1 MQFFEVIDRRRSGRA
16 YAKSPV
22 TSRPLETILNTARL
36 APSAGDLQAYQIAI
50 VEKPETKA
58 ALADA
63 ALAQHFI
70 AEAPAV
76 LTFCANPALS
86 EGRYG
91 RRGASLYCIQD
102 ATIAACYAQL
112 AATALGLASCW
123 VGAFDETRAANALG
137 LPAGLRPVAIMPI
150 GYPAESPDRAPRR
163 PLGEIVRHEAP

>member
-1 MQFFEVIDRRRSGRA
+1 MEFFEVIDRRRSVRA

-22 TSRPLETILNTARL
+22 ARDQLESILATMRL

-50 VEKPETKA
+50 VEKRETKA
-58 ALADA
+58 ALAEA

-70 AEAPAV
+70 AEAPVV
-76 LTFCANPALS
+76 LAFCANPALS
-86 EGRYG
+86 EGKYG
-91 RRGASLYCIQD
+91 RRGALLYCIQD

-123 VGAFDETRAANALG
+123 VGAFDEARVADALG

-150 GYPAESPDRAPRR
+150 GYPAESPERPPRR
-163 PLGEIVRHEAP
+163 PLDEIVRRAAS